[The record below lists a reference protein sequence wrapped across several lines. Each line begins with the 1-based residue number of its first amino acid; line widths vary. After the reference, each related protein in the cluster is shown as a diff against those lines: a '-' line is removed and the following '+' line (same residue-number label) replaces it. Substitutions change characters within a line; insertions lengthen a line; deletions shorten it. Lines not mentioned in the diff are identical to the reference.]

1 MSIIKPS
8 GSFSKKI
15 SFRLIT
21 LRKVK
26 KKNILRLAF
35 TRGFA
40 RKFQN
45 VLKLFFYFHVL

>member
-21 LRKVK
+21 RRKVK

-40 RKFQN
+40 RKFQYE
-45 VLKLFFYFHVL
+45 VCLFTKNN